1 MLNGPFP
8 ERYNRVIRW
17 FPNHH
22 RHFLRVSFV
31 EEGGAKF
38 RFEQS
43 EIDGSHFIRTRVGG
57 VMTDGLKFGG
67 RLFEFLAWSQS
78 ALKEHTVYFVRPF
91 THEEQTVD
99 AQSIIRRLGNFSN
112 LPFDPLLAHCPARY
126 AARLS

>member
-8 ERYNRVIRW
+8 ERSNRVIRW

-67 RLFEFLAWSQS
+67 RLFEFLGEIIPYRGW
-78 ALKEHTVYFVRPF
+78 RPF
-91 THEEQTVD
+91 
-99 AQSIIRRLGNFSN
+99 LN
-112 LPFDPLLAHCPARY
+112 LPLISMVSIRAQGTYSLLCSSVY
-126 AARLS
+126 T